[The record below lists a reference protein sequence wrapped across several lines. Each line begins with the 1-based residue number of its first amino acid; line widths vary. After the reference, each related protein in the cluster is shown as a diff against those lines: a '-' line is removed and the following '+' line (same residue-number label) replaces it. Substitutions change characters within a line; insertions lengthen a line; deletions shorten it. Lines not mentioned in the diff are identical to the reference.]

1 MPQRAGVQV
10 VTHSLTAAR
19 STQRLVVIKTE
30 IAPEN
35 SCAVDVRENVE
46 ILADL
51 RCHKSA
57 SEYMLHESKVL
68 YILN

>member
-1 MPQRAGVQV
+1 MPQRAGVQL
-10 VTHSLTAAR
+10 VTPSLTAAR

-57 SEYMLHESKVL
+57 SEYNMLQERKDL
-68 YILN
+68 